1 MKLILS
7 KRFKKNV
14 SKFSKKIQDKAY
26 LSLFKFKNNNLDKS
40 LNLHNLK
47 WKFNWLK
54 SINVSWDIRILLNP
68 ITGEIIEIVDIWTHS
83 EIY

>member
-1 MKLILS
+1 MKLTYS
-7 KRFKKNV
+7 KKYTKNFKKLN
-14 SKFSKKIQDKAY
+14 KKVQTKAINILIQFQKWI
-26 LSLFKFKNNNLDKS
+26 LNKS